1 MIARPVWGE
10 ATAGSGR
17 STGIAADCPV
27 GRVYTNSQTGYISAR
42 FADRSEP
49 ALAAG
54 RRNSSPDC
62 RQCCEIT
69 VGGLFCWRKA
79 SVSIEEKVIGIVSDQ
94 LDVPKEEI
102 SRESSFVDDLKADS
116 LDIVELVM
124 ALEDEF
130 DVKIPDEDYDKIKT
144 VGNAITYIEGKS

>member
-1 MIARPVWGE
+1 MQKR
-10 ATAGSGR
+10 AGGGSEILWE
-17 STGIAADCPV
+17 SGIAAV
-27 GRVYTNSQTGYISAR
+27 WKIGRVYINSQTRYIFR
-42 FADRSEP
+42 TIRGPERSLQWSRQPEEYLEG
-49 ALAAG
+49 LAVN
-54 RRNSSPDC
+54 RNF
-62 RQCCEIT
+62 T
-69 VGGLFCWRKA
+69 VGVLFRRRKT

-102 SRESSFVDDLKADS
+102 SRDSSFVDDLKADS

>member
-1 MIARPVWGE
+1 L
-10 ATAGSGR
+10 
-17 STGIAADCPV
+17 
-27 GRVYTNSQTGYISAR
+27 
-42 FADRSEP
+42 P
-49 ALAAG
+49 AHGAG
-54 RRNSSPDC
+54 RRSNSPDGWQ
-62 RQCCEIT
+62 RDEIA
-69 VGGLFCWRKA
+69 VGVLFRWRKA

-102 SRESSFVDDLKADS
+102 SRDSSFVDDLKADS

-144 VGNAITYIEGKS
+144 VGNAITYIEGKQ

>member
-1 MIARPVWGE
+1 MR
-10 ATAGSGR
+10 R
-17 STGIAADCPV
+17 NC
-27 GRVYTNSQTGYISAR
+27 TNLPGQTGLHEFAKPIYLPLNSWAGCVLTLLRR
-42 FADRSEP
+42 FRI
-49 ALAAG
+49 
-54 RRNSSPDC
+54 SSPDGC
-62 RQCCEIT
+62 QWRRFT
-69 VGGLFCWRKA
+69 GSVSFRWRKL

-102 SRESSFVDDLKADS
+102 SKDSSFVDDLKADS

-144 VGNAITYIEGKS
+144 VGNAITYIEGKQ